1 MKKVIKVIVSMGV
14 GEGAQDK
21 SMIEAASEDLLVIT
35 GQKPK
40 VTRAKISISEFNLR
54 EGAPI
59 GLMVTLRSKRKDAF
73 LEKLFRIVL
82 PRLRDFQGLSI
93 KSFDGQGNYNLG
105 IPEQIVF
112 PEIDAS
118 KVKKIRGLQITI
130 VIDTNSNKEAYKI
143 LRNLGAPF
151 EKESPSFAKA
161 TGGRSG

>member
-21 SMIEAASEDLLVIT
+21 SVIEAASEDLLVIT

-130 VIDTNSNKEAYKI
+130 VTDTNSDEEAKKV
-143 LRNLGAPF
+143 LENLGAPWG
-151 EKESPSFAKA
+151 KD
-161 TGGRSG
+161 G